1 MVRKLF
7 VIKIENAK
15 YLMLQIYMITTLL
28 RYLLLWIKVQLWNT
42 ILLMNSVTMVT
53 SWDFV

>member
-1 MVRKLF
+1 
-7 VIKIENAK
+7 
-15 YLMLQIYMITTLL
+15 MITSLL
-28 RYLLLWIKVQLWNT
+28 RYLLLWIKIQLWDT